1 MPREVRQVAEPNVDD
16 LMRAAEVVSRYL
28 KPTPLVAS
36 AAYGDGVLLKL
47 ESLQPTGSFKVRGG
61 LAAVA
66 HAKAEDPR
74 AEVVTASAGNHGLG
88 VAYAAKVL
96 GLKATVVIP
105 EGASLTKRLR
115 LQRFKEDGIDLVLQG
130 SNYDEAEEFALDLA
144 LRGAVYVSAY
154 NDPHVIA
161 GQSTIAFEV
170 FDQAPDTASFLV
182 PVGGG
187 GLISGIALA
196 ANTKHGV
203 DVIGIEAAQSPAVS
217 TSVRAGNVVEIP
229 NKRTIADGLAGNV
242 EKGSVTIPIIARL
255 VSSFIPIEEDTMR
268 RSIRQLALDEGVVA
282 EASGAVA
289 YAAIEMRP
297 VPPPE
302 GPPTVAVI
310 SGRNIAAGYLA
321 EYLAQEP

>member
-1 MPREVRQVAEPNVDD
+1 
-16 LMRAAEVVSRYL
+16 
-28 KPTPLVAS
+28 
-36 AAYGDGVLLKL
+36 
-47 ESLQPTGSFKVRGG
+47 
-61 LAAVA
+61 
-66 HAKAEDPR
+66 
-74 AEVVTASAGNHGLG
+74 
-88 VAYAAKVL
+88 
-96 GLKATVVIP
+96 
-105 EGASLTKRLR
+105 
-115 LQRFKEDGIDLVLQG
+115 
-130 SNYDEAEEFALDLA
+130 
-144 LRGAVYVSAY
+144 
-154 NDPHVIA
+154 
-161 GQSTIAFEV
+161 
-170 FDQAPDTASFLV
+170 
-182 PVGGG
+182 
-187 GLISGIALA
+187 
-196 ANTKHGV
+196 
-203 DVIGIEAAQSPAVS
+203 VS

-297 VPPPE
+297 VPPPK